1 MKRYFSFIV
10 ALLCCLISASAQ
22 TNFIATLQHGE
33 SISHFYGQGAF
44 QDAYGKASDGDIIT
58 LSPGTFNSISTFNK
72 SITVRGTGFEAVE
85 KTYINGQINV
95 YSQNPETKT
104 IFEGIYFQTTVRIYK
119 VEGNTPGEIDFIKC
133 LLVNLE
139 QHYNNRNTTYT
150 DNSPKACFYNC
161 NIWCVGFEYDLH
173 YPNSHFYNCHVA
185 DISVPTFL
193 SENLT
198 AFNNCLIES
207 LTQPFSSCQSLNFR
221 NCIFVCNNDSYK
233 NNSSY
238 VLQSTCT
245 AENCL
250 SINNSSLFKNL
261 KYSHNNKTE
270 NSISNV
276 FKSFTKNYHE
286 GENYELT
293 DDAKNKYLGAD
304 NTQIGMMGG
313 QYPYTSIVQYPIIT
327 TFNVAPKTTKEG
339 KLSIEVAVDGK

>member
-85 KTYINGQINV
+85 KTYINGDINV
-95 YSQNPETKT
+95 SSQNPETKT
-104 IFEGIYFQTTVRIYK
+104 IFEGIYFQSPVYIRK

-133 LLVNLE
+133 LLGKLVHCYSGNSAL
-139 QHYNNRNTTYT
+139 T

-161 NIWCVGFEYDLH
+161 NIWCVRFEYYLL

-185 DISVPTFL
+185 DIYVASSL

-207 LTQPFSSCQSLNFR
+207 LTQPFSYCQSLNFR
-221 NCIFVCNNDSYK
+221 NCIFVCNNDPYK
-233 NNSSY
+233 NNSGF

-250 SINNSSLFKNL
+250 SINNSSLFKDL
-261 KYSHNNKTE
+261 KYSHNNKTA
-270 NSISNV
+270 NSISDV

>member
-1 MKRYFSFIV
+1 MKHFFSFIV

-44 QDAYGKASDGDIIT
+44 QEAYGKASDGDIIT

-85 KTYINGQINV
+85 KTYINGKINV
-95 YSQNPETKT
+95 SSQKPETKT
-104 IFEGIYFQTTVRIYK
+104 IFEGLYFQSTVGIYK

-133 LLVNLE
+133 LLVRLE
-139 QHYNNRNTTYT
+139 HLNGNSAFT

-161 NIWCVGFEYDLH
+161 NIWYVGFEYNLH

-185 DISVPTFL
+185 DITVPTFL

-198 AFNNCLIES
+198 AFHNCLIES
-207 LTQPFSSCQSLNFR
+207 LTINFFNCQSLNFR

-293 DDAKNKYLGAD
+293 DYAKNKYLGAD

>member
-1 MKRYFSFIV
+1 MKHFFSFIV

-58 LSPGTFNSISTFNK
+58 LSPGTFNSIQTFNK

-85 KTYINGQINV
+85 KTYINGDIRV
-95 YSQNPETKT
+95 FSQNPETKT
-104 IFEGIYFQTTVRIYK
+104 IFEGIYFQSTVYIRK

-133 LLVNLE
+133 LLVNL
-139 QHYNNRNTTYT
+139 QYSYSGNSALT

-161 NIWCVGFEYDLH
+161 NIWYVGFDYNLL

-185 DISVPTFL
+185 DIFVPTFL

-207 LTQPFSSCQSLNFR
+207 LTQPFSYCQSLNFR

-233 NNSSY
+233 NDTYYN
-238 VLQSTCT
+238 LQSTCT

-250 SINNSSLFKNL
+250 SINKPALFKDL
-261 KYSHNNKTE
+261 KYSHNNKTA